1 LVFTLSTSAT
11 SARTWRDALPTSKT
25 QPEIKA
31 SDNLPK
37 QVDRELDLDDPVDVL
52 MSRQPTRRGKYRE
65 LRRFD
70 RTQLKS
76 GSDGRVVGRD
86 YAAHFFRWAWVTRQI
101 EPNQKLLDVG
111 CGQETPLVYIL
122 MKRIGDQPLHYVGVD
137 LNPIPNPPGFK
148 WVDIVDQF
156 SFVDR
161 YKDLTYPGAGE
172 GFVPGY
178 FDLATNLEVIE
189 HMQPADGKALLEGIR
204 HWVRPDGYLYLST
217 PVFDGKAAVNHIHEY
232 TIPELQ
238 RLVESAGW
246 EVEKRWG
253 TFANLNAIRKVALED
268 ELRVLDRVGLYYNPE
283 VQSILLAPLYPDHC
297 RNNLWVLR
305 RKP

>member
-1 LVFTLSTSAT
+1 MTEH
-11 SARTWRDALPTSKT
+11 LPSN
-25 QPEIKA
+25 PETK
-31 SDNLPK
+31 LRE
-37 QVDRELDLDDPVDVL
+37 VDPDDPVDLL

-65 LRRFD
+65 VRRFD

-76 GSDGRVVGRD
+76 NSDGRVVGRD

-101 EPNQKLLDVG
+101 EPNQTLLDVG
-111 CGQETPLVYIL
+111 CGQETPIVYVL

-137 LNPIPNPPGFK
+137 LNPIPNPPGFR
-148 WVDIVDQF
+148 WCTVIDQF
-156 SFVDR
+156 SFVDQ
-161 YKDLTYPGAGE
+161 YQDLGTEFKARGNVLNTKGI
-172 GFVPGY
+172 FKPGY

-189 HMQPADGKALLEGIR
+189 HMQPADGKVLLEGIR
-204 HWVRPDGYLYLST
+204 HWVKPDGYLYLST
-217 PVFDGKAAVNHIHEY
+217 PVFDGKAAVNHCHEY

-238 RLVESAGW
+238 KLVESTGW

-253 TFANLNAIRKVALED
+253 TFANINAIRKVARSD
-268 ELRVLDRVGLYYNPE
+268 ELEVMDRIGLYYNPE
-283 VQSILLAPLYPDHC
+283 VQSILLAPLYPDHS